1 MANLVDRVATTCLC
15 WRVVRADGMELRL
28 TEHDRAIE
36 IDGETFEPGAAF
48 ETSSFT
54 ATSNLSPGHASISG
68 ALSSEAI
75 TQDDV
80 AAGLWDRARVSV
92 FRADWRTSTLLGHVW
107 SGRLSEVR
115 CEGVRLTARLVSL
128 KADLQTRIGRIY
140 SRKCDAWLGDSRC
153 KVDLSDPAH
162 AGKAC
167 DQSFATCCAV
177 FGNGENF
184 RGFPHMPGA
193 DFLLAG
199 PDRGRA
205 HDT

>member
-1 MANLVDRVATTCLC
+1 MAQLLDTVATTCLC
-15 WRVVRADGMELRL
+15 WRLVRADGLEVRL

-54 ATSNLSPGHASISG
+54 ATADLSPGHASISG
-68 ALSSEAI
+68 ALSSAAI
-75 TQDDV
+75 TEADV
-80 AAGLWDRARVSV
+80 AVGLWDRARVSV
-92 FRADWRTSTLLGHVW
+92 FRADWRAEVWLGHVW

-115 CEGVRLTARLVSL
+115 REGGRLSARLVSL
-128 KADLQTRIGRIY
+128 KGDLQTRIGRIY
-140 SRKCDAWLGDSRC
+140 SRRCDAWLGDARC
-153 KVDLSDPAH
+153 GVDLTDPAH

-177 FGNGENF
+177 FDNGENF

-199 PDRGRA
+199 PAGGDR
-205 HDT
+205 